1 MIRVKMNYE
10 SWISF
15 RYLSAKKEPFLALI
29 NFVAIAGVAIG
40 VTALIIVI
48 GVMTGFDRDL
58 REKIIGT
65 NAHIVIEKETGV
77 QSPQKLEDKIKLIDG
92 VEAATPYVQGPLFL
106 EYDNQVMNIV
116 ARGVDPKTAGDVTK
130 IKEYLVKGS
139 LEDLSGNG
147 VIIGSELSN
156 YLGKKIGD
164 ILTVIAPV
172 AGRAGNGWRHEL
184 VITGIF
190 SSGMYDYDMT
200 LALISLPK
208 AQEIFGLPKNTVNG
222 IALKLKDVYAA
233 PEIKKEIYQAMGY
246 SFLVKTWIDSN
257 RNFFAALKL
266 EKFAMFI
273 ILTLIVLVASFNIVS
288 TLIVTVTSKIK
299 DIGILK
305 AIGVPRKAIER
316 IFVMKGMVIGIVG
329 TFFGFVGGV
338 GLSLLLKK
346 YQFIKLPQEIY
357 YIDRLPILL
366 ELGDLLMIAAAAFVI
381 SYCATIYPAKKAGA
395 LEPVE
400 ALRYE

>member
-1 MIRVKMNYE
+1 MNYE
-10 SWISF
+10 GWISF
-15 RYLSAKKEPFLALI
+15 RYLSAKKEPFLSLI

-65 NAHIVIEKETGV
+65 NAHIVIEKETGLHF
-77 QSPQKLEDKIKLIDG
+77 SKELENKVESIDG
-92 VEAATPYVQGPLFL
+92 VVATTPYVQGPLFL
-106 EYDNQVMNIV
+106 EYDDQVMNIV
-116 ARGVDPKTAGDVTK
+116 ARGVDPRTAGDVTK
-130 IKEYLVKGS
+130 IKEYLVQGNLES
-139 LEDLSGNG
+139 LVGNG
-147 VIIGSELSN
+147 VVVGSELAA
-156 YLGKKIGD
+156 YLGRKVGD
-164 ILTVIAPV
+164 IITVIAPV
-172 AGRAGNGWRHEL
+172 AGRAGKGWRHEL

-190 SSGMYDYDMT
+190 SSGMYDYDMS
-200 LALISLPK
+200 LVLISLK
-208 AQEIFGLPKNTVNG
+208 QAQEIFGFPSGIVSG

-233 PEIKKEIYQAMGY
+233 PEIKRKIYQAIGY

-316 IFVMKGMVIGIVG
+316 IFVMKGMAIGIIG
-329 TFFGFVGGV
+329 IFFGFVGGV

-346 YQFIKLPQEIY
+346 YQFIKLPEDIY
-357 YIDRLPILL
+357 YIDRLPVLL
-366 ELGDLLMIAAAAFVI
+366 ELGDLLMIAVAALLI

-395 LEPVE
+395 LGPVE